1 MKTCKKLFSLLLVA
15 VMLVAAIPFASFA
28 DEAGGAAAGEPAVGE
43 PVVGEPAA
51 APAAAAAAAPAT
63 TYKVVVVCSNDSNYS
78 KGEKPTTYAGTPTAA
93 NQADAINVLRN
104 AGRNGIA
111 DKIENG
117 TLTFDSCSFDT
128 STNTLTVNV
137 TVAAPT
143 PTPVTHNYV
152 NKVAGSGKDHPEG
165 HLMMC
170 DGITCHTPGCNA
182 SEWQAH
188 NAAEMTLKNQK
199 AATCTAEGYTG
210 DEVYACGYTK
220 KGAAIPKVAHS
231 FTDDKG
237 KCANCAAVKYQINV
251 TVDGNAKN
259 ETYVDEAGTAVL
271 DKASKVMPLIGLDPT
286 KYTAGS
292 TFVNTGYVISFTATT
307 IPATPA
313 PAASYSKV
321 VVVYC
326 DENGNVKTNAG
337 KTVILTTPYTGSTA
351 NNDAQGILKHAGIG
365 ESVSNYASATVAVS
379 GDTITVTLTDKVD
392 TRYVLNL
399 TVVSGTTTTPKTYRV
414 AYTGSV
420 DTMSVLKGFGVD
432 KEFNLDNYTYST
444 LGYDN
449 NKTFTLTMTA
459 KPTAA
464 DKYTVNCI
472 VNGVQFASKTDVSYV
487 GSFESNITNA
497 QAILN
502 AAGIQKTASEYKK
515 VTITKSNTNVVT
527 VDLRNTVVVRVY
539 NNANSYSEV
548 TMDVGQ
554 PYVNYL
560 GTNLINNS
568 TFGGITVKDTS
579 DRNTYYSASQVNGG
593 TALVSAF
600 DKEITIQ
607 RNGDSCTLYF
617 LRSDGTVLESRKL
630 YAGDQIGTL
639 PSYIVGN
646 VPAVWT
652 YNGKPI
658 SATDVYNF
666 KTTSVNIVPYFGGI
680 SDVYVDVYT
689 NGNVKT
695 MQTRVKVTDLVQ
707 NGVLYLNSEVKSAIS
722 SALRNTSNK
731 NLTYTAFFDASSWSD
746 FIKTKNTNGAAEPIR
761 VGDNSERQGAVYLYV
776 MVNNVTQKATDS
788 TNPKTGDD
796 VKLGVAAAVLA
807 VAVVGFG
814 AVIVI
819 NKKKGAI

>member
-15 VMLVAAIPFASFA
+15 VMLVAAIPFAAMATPLGTDHPGPFKIVAKCNGEVIKENTWEGSFV
-28 DEAGGAAAGEPAVGE
+28 AAFDPNDKTNAEYVLDG
-43 PVVGEPAA
+43 
-51 APAAAAAAAPAT
+51 APAGD
-63 TYKVVVVCSNDSNYS
+63 YDYVDSALV
-78 KGEKPTTYAGTPTAA
+78 G
-93 NQADAINVLRN
+93 
-104 AGRNGIA
+104 
-111 DKIENG
+111 
-117 TLTFDSCSFDT
+117 
-128 STNTLTVNV
+128 NTLTVNYKISNTHAHTKKV
-137 TVAAPT
+137 TG
-143 PTPVTHNYV
+143 
-152 NKVAGSGKDHPEG
+152 AGDASG
-165 HLMMC
+165 
-170 DGITCHTPGCNA
+170 HTIAC
-182 SEWQAH
+182 
-188 NAAEMTLKNQK
+188 TLKGCTFGDVETHGAPNEGATAIQEK
-199 AATCTAEGYTG
+199 AATCTTAGNKAGTRY
-210 DEVYACGYTK
+210 DCGYV
-220 KGAAIPKVAHS
+220 KGGDVIPALGHD
-231 FTDDKG
+231 FQNG
-237 KCANCAAVKYQINV
+237 KCTRC
-251 TVDGNAKN
+251 N
-259 ETYVDEAGTAVL
+259 E
-271 DKASKVMPLIGLDPT
+271 PDP
-286 KYTAGS
+286 S
-292 TFVNTGYVISFTATT
+292 ATT
-307 IPATPA
+307 PGTGSGSGTTTPGTSTTT
-313 PAASYSKV
+313 PGSSTTTPGTSTTTPASYSKV

-351 NNDAQGILKHAGIG
+351 NNDAQGILNHAGVG
-365 ESVSNYASATVAVS
+365 ESVINYASATVAVS

-399 TVVSGTTTTPKTYRV
+399 TVVTGTTTTTKTYRV

-432 KEFNLDNYTYST
+432 KDFNLDNYTYST

-449 NKTFTLTMTA
+449 AKTFTLTMTA

-464 DKYTVNCI
+464 DKYTVNCV
-472 VNGVQFASKTDVSYV
+472 VNGTQFASKTDVTYV

-515 VTITKSNTNVVT
+515 VTITKSNTNVIT

-579 DRNTYYSASQVNGG
+579 DRNTYYSASQVNGR

-646 VPAVWT
+646 VPATWT

-731 NLTYTAFFDASSWSD
+731 NLTYTAFFDASTWSD

-761 VGDNSERQGAVYLYV
+761 VGDNSERQGSVYLYV

-814 AVIVI
+814 AAIVI
-819 NKKKGAI
+819 KKKKGVQ

>member
-15 VMLVAAIPFASFA
+15 VMLVAAIPFAA
-28 DEAGGAAAGEPAVGE
+28 M
-43 PVVGEPAA
+43 A
-51 APAAAAAAAPAT
+51 APINETVPNP
-63 TYKVVVVCSNDSNYS
+63 KVVAKCN
-78 KGEKPTTYAGTPTAA
+78 GEVIAEATYNADFVPAFDPTDPQHLD
-93 NQADAINVLRN
+93 QA
-104 AGRNGIA
+104 
-111 DKIENG
+111 
-117 TLTFDSCSFDT
+117 
-128 STNTLTVNV
+128 
-137 TVAAPT
+137 
-143 PTPVTHNYV
+143 
-152 NKVAGSGKDHPEG
+152 VAGSYKSVPADYVRVDATYDSANKTLTINYTISSTHQ
-165 HLMMC
+165 HNKLALVTF
-170 DGITCHTPGCNA
+170 DKSTHTYKCTLPGCNHVETNPHDANEIA
-182 SEWQAH
+182 STE
-188 NAAEMTLKNQK
+188 
-199 AATCTAEGYTG
+199 
-210 DEVYACGYTK
+210 
-220 KGAAIPKVAHS
+220 
-231 FTDDKG
+231 
-237 KCANCAAVKYQINV
+237 
-251 TVDGNAKN
+251 
-259 ETYVDEAGTAVL
+259 
-271 DKASKVMPLIGLDPT
+271 
-286 KYTAGS
+286 
-292 TFVNTGYVISFTATT
+292 
-307 IPATPA
+307 PATPA
-313 PAASYSKV
+313 TCVA
-321 VVVYC
+321 
-326 DENGNVKTNAG
+326 AG
-337 KTVILTTPYTGSTA
+337 KTEKITYKCGAVIGGIEDPNQPATGNHTYGADGKCTVCGAVKPSTTTPGTGSGSGTTTPGGSTGSTSSTSTKKTI
-351 NNDAQGILKHAGIG
+351 NVVVDGTTTVYTEKTYPGTVDAAHAQDILTAAGATV
-365 ESVSNYASATVAVS
+365 SLSNYDVVDVKEN
-379 GDTITVTLTDKVD
+379 GDEITVTLTKRAYAGY
-392 TRYVLNL
+392 TLNL
-399 TVVSGTTTTPKTYRV
+399 TVYASNGTSTTTKYQNVSSFSGNTSDV
-414 AYTGSV
+414 AA
-420 DTMSVLKGFGVD
+420 VLKA
-432 KEFNLDNYTYST
+432 FNVT
-444 LGYDN
+444 GYDLVN
-449 NKTFTLTMTA
+449 GYDVTKNAYDNSTKTFEIALAA

-472 VNGVQFASKTDVSYV
+472 VNGAQFATKSNVSYV

-515 VTITKSNTNVVT
+515 VTITKSNNNVVT

-617 LRSDGTVLESRKL
+617 LRSDGTILESRKL

-731 NLTYTAFFDASSWSD
+731 NLTYTAFFDASTWSD

-761 VGDNSERQGAVYLYV
+761 VGDNSERQGSVYLYV
-776 MVNNVTQKATDS
+776 MVNNVTQKAADS

-796 VKLGVAAAVLA
+796 AKLGVAVAVLA

-814 AVIVI
+814 AAIVI
-819 NKKKGAI
+819 KKKKGVQ

>member
-15 VMLVAAIPFASFA
+15 VMLVAAIPFATMAEPINERVPYPKVIAKCNGVVIAEATYNGEFVPEFDPTNSEHVTTA
-28 DEAGGAAAGEPAVGE
+28 VNGSYKSVEAGYKRVGA
-43 PVVGEPAA
+43 
-51 APAAAAAAAPAT
+51 
-63 TYKVVVVCSNDSNYS
+63 TYDIPNK
-78 KGEKPTTYAGTPTAA
+78 
-93 NQADAINVLRN
+93 
-104 AGRNGIA
+104 
-111 DKIENG
+111 
-117 TLTFDSCSFDT
+117 
-128 STNTLTVNV
+128 TLTVNYEIDENIHNQHDFKV
-137 TVAAPT
+137 IDKGDLSGHTVKCQLKGCGYEAKED
-143 PTPVTHNYV
+143 H
-152 NKVAGSGKDHPEG
+152 VASGEK
-165 HLMMC
+165 
-170 DGITCHTPGCNA
+170 
-182 SEWQAH
+182 SETIDAR
-188 NAAEMTLKNQK
+188 
-199 AATCTAEGYTG
+199 AATCTSSGNENGTR
-210 DEVYACGYTK
+210 YACGFVNGGKELPALGHDFQNGKCTRCNAPDPNATTPGTGSGSGSGTTTPGGSTGGSGSTGSTPSTSTK
-220 KGAAIPKVAHS
+220 KTIKV
-231 FTDDKG
+231 
-237 KCANCAAVKYQINV
+237 V
-251 TVDGNAKN
+251 VDG
-259 ETYVDEAGTAVL
+259 
-271 DKASKVMPLIGLDPT
+271 
-286 KYTAGS
+286 
-292 TFVNTGYVISFTATT
+292 ATT
-307 IPATPA
+307 IYTEKPYTGPVD
-313 PAASYSKV
+313 AAHAQDILTAAGSSVSLSNYNV
-321 VVVYC
+321 VDVK
-326 DENGNVKTNAG
+326 ENGN
-337 KTVILTTPYTGSTA
+337 
-351 NNDAQGILKHAGIG
+351 
-365 ESVSNYASATVAVS
+365 E
-379 GDTITVTLTDKVD
+379 ITVTLTKKPYEGYTLKLTVYGSDGSTTNKQYQNVSSFSGD
-392 TRYVLNL
+392 TSNL
-399 TVVSGTTTTPKTYRV
+399 TKVFAT
-414 AYTGSV
+414 
-420 DTMSVLKGFGVD
+420 FGVTD
-432 KEFNLDNYTYST
+432 YDLTKYDVTKNTYDAAT
-444 LGYDN
+444 
-449 NKTFTLTMTA
+449 KTFDVVLSA
-459 KPTAA
+459 KATAA
-464 DKYTVNCI
+464 NKYTVNCI
-472 VNGVQFASKTDVSYV
+472 VNGVQFDTKSNVSYV
-487 GSFESNITNA
+487 GSFDSNIANA

-502 AAGIQKTASEYKK
+502 AAGINKNASEYKK
-515 VTITKSNTNVVT
+515 VTITKTNTGVVT
-527 VDLRNTVVVRVY
+527 IDLRNTIVVRVY

-579 DRNTYYSASQVNGG
+579 DRNTYYSASQVNGR

-695 MQTRVKVTDLVQ
+695 LQTRVKVTDMVQ

-722 SALRNTSNK
+722 SALRNSSNK
-731 NLTYTAFFDASSWSD
+731 NLTYTAFFDASTWSD

-761 VGDNSERQGAVYLYV
+761 VGDNSERQGSVYLYV

-814 AVIVI
+814 AAIVI
-819 NKKKGAI
+819 KKKKGVQ

>member
-15 VMLVAAIPFASFA
+15 VLLVSAIPFASFA
-28 DEAGGAAAGEPAVGE
+28 DGESAGDSASAVTPSEGNPTPVGDAASAGGADASAS
-43 PVVGEPAA
+43 
-51 APAAAAAAAPAT
+51 APAPTKVYTVQVRIGADRNTAQNGRT
-63 TYKVVVVCSNDSNYS
+63 GTYN
-78 KGEKPTTYAGTPTAA
+78 
-93 NQADAINVLRN
+93 ADANLATSNVNNETKAFEILGASVPGAYPQTDYN
-104 AGRNGIA
+104 FEAASVKG
-111 DKIENG
+111 
-117 TLTFDSCSFDT
+117 DT
-128 STNTLTVNV
+128 IYIRVSEKHQ
-137 TVAAPT
+137 
-143 PTPVTHNYV
+143 HNYTLV
-152 NKVAGSGKDHPEG
+152 PNSGDATGHEMKCSCGAVQKVPHGSEHFVVENKKD
-165 HLMMC
+165 
-170 DGITCHTPGCNA
+170 
-182 SEWQAH
+182 
-188 NAAEMTLKNQK
+188 
-199 AATCTAEGYTG
+199 ATCTTKGWTG
-210 DEVYACGYTK
+210 DKKYDCGYTETGTEIAATAHTY
-220 KGAAIPKVAHS
+220 GAN
-231 FTDDKG
+231 G
-237 KCANCAAVKYQINV
+237 KCTVCGAV
-251 TVDGNAKN
+251 
-259 ETYVDEAGTAVL
+259 
-271 DKASKVMPLIGLDPT
+271 DP
-286 KYTAGS
+286 S
-292 TFVNTGYVISFTATT
+292 ATT
-307 IPATPA
+307 TP
-313 PAASYSKV
+313 ASYSKV

-351 NNDAQGILKHAGIG
+351 NNDAQGILNHAGVG

-379 GDTITVTLTDKVD
+379 GDTITVTLTDNVD

-432 KEFNLDNYTYST
+432 KDYNLDNYTYST

-449 NKTFTLTMTA
+449 AKTFTLTMTA

-464 DKYTVNCI
+464 DKYTVNCV
-472 VNGVQFASKTDVSYV
+472 VNGVQFASKTDVAYV

-502 AAGIQKTASEYKK
+502 DAGIKKTASEYKK

-579 DRNTYYSASQVNGG
+579 DRNTYYSASQVNGR

-646 VPAVWT
+646 VPATWT

-695 MQTRVKVTDLVQ
+695 LQTRVKVTDMVQ

-722 SALRNTSNK
+722 SALRNSSNK
-731 NLTYTAFFDASSWSD
+731 NLTYTAFFDASTWSD

-761 VGDNSERQGAVYLYV
+761 VGDNSERQGSVYLYV

-788 TNPKTGDD
+788 TNPKTGDNA
-796 VKLGVAAAVLA
+796 KLGVAVAVLA

-814 AVIVI
+814 AAIVI
-819 NKKKGAI
+819 KKKKGVQ